1 MRGRLAAS
9 LGWRLISLAEK
20 DLTTSSNCSGKQ
32 TRGVIL
38 KLLLSKKDSLSD
50 KKACLVFPQ
59 LHPWHIY
66 MHLNSYLQTRFLAVP
81 SRSRRLIFTHI
92 SKFSISALVILHSV
106 HEMTASSRCSKDSQ
120 INLCTF
126 LESDVSL
133 CSVGLTNSPFSFT
146 EFTFASVFPSLYALW
161 SAFPNQND
169 CIKELCDSCFNKNS
183 PLLPHDIPLL
193 FRWIDG

>member
-1 MRGRLAAS
+1 
-9 LGWRLISLAEK
+9 
-20 DLTTSSNCSGKQ
+20 
-32 TRGVIL
+32 
-38 KLLLSKKDSLSD
+38 
-50 KKACLVFPQ
+50 
-59 LHPWHIY
+59 
-66 MHLNSYLQTRFLAVP
+66 MHLNNYLFAVP

-133 CSVGLTNSPFSFT
+133 CSVGFTNSPFSFT
-146 EFTFASVFPSLYALW
+146 KFTFASVFPSLYALW

-183 PLLPHDIPLL
+183 PLFPHDIPL
-193 FRWIDG
+193 FSCGYRRPGYHSRGRGGSKGPWKWGPVAPPDDNWRGRVVQSWIKITSG

>member
-1 MRGRLAAS
+1 
-9 LGWRLISLAEK
+9 
-20 DLTTSSNCSGKQ
+20 
-32 TRGVIL
+32 
-38 KLLLSKKDSLSD
+38 
-50 KKACLVFPQ
+50 
-59 LHPWHIY
+59 
-66 MHLNSYLQTRFLAVP
+66 MHLNNYLQTRFLSVP
-81 SRSRRLIFTHI
+81 SRSRRLIFSHI

-133 CSVGLTNSPFSFT
+133 CSVGFTNSPFSFT

-183 PLLPHDIPLL
+183 PLFPHDIRKDPGNEARLL
-193 FRWIDG
+193 HRMINGEAGLSKAGLR

>member
-9 LGWRLISLAEK
+9 LGWQLISLAEK
-20 DLTTSSNCSGKQ
+20 DLTTSSNCSGKKHVGWFWSCCWVRK
-32 TRGVIL
+32 TAWLIKEPA
-38 KLLLSKKDSLSD
+38 KLFLSYIPD
-50 KKACLVFPQ
+50 
-59 LHPWHIY
+59 IY
-66 MHLNSYLQTRFLAVP
+66 MYLNNYLQTRFLSVP

-120 INLCTF
+120 INLCIF